1 MYRHEKNINKNIFGF
16 LNILCFL
23 LLFTSVILSNAVAEN
38 IDEYIITVTRR
49 GDQEGFIGGF
59 GSNPISLDI
68 ISDIMEIDYVEE
80 IVPVVTQY
88 YGMVPGS
95 FPQRNFS
102 DEPPN
107 WDESP
112 GDAPPDW
119 NGSRP
124 DRNFDGRMQ
133 DMVDFI
139 VEGIPLD
146 SLNTYIFYTLPVGV
160 VSGRLLDANDS
171 SVVYIGEDAQKYF
184 NVSIGE
190 EIAIEDLNFTVVG
203 IFSSDNYSKYVF
215 MNTTDARILLN
226 LQDYEVNTLYVYVD
240 ELDSLEKVSTTIQE
254 RFTYLMTRYLGGTNS
269 FRPPS
274 DNFQVP
280 YGEKD
285 DTSIPGFELF
295 IVLIALSFIIS
306 HRKISKGGSF
316 S

>member
-1 MYRHEKNINKNIFGF
+1 MYKHEKNINKNTFRF

-23 LLFTSVILSNAVAEN
+23 LLFTPVILSNAVAEN

-59 GSNPISLDI
+59 ESNPISLDI
-68 ISDIMEIDYVEE
+68 ISDIMEIDHVEE

-88 YGMVPGS
+88 YSMVPGS

-102 DEPPN
+102 DDPPS

-146 SLNTYIFYTLPVGV
+146 LLNTYIFYTLPVVV

-240 ELDSLEKVSTTIQE
+240 DLDSLEKVSTTIQE
-254 RFTYLMTRYLGGTNS
+254 RFTYLMTRYLGSTSS
-269 FRPPS
+269 FRPPNDDLQLPDGKG
-274 DNFQVP
+274 DNQF
-280 YGEKD
+280 
-285 DTSIPGFELF
+285 TPGFECIILVGVISIF
-295 IVLIALSFIIS
+295 ILY
-306 HRKISKGGSF
+306 RKFSKGGSL